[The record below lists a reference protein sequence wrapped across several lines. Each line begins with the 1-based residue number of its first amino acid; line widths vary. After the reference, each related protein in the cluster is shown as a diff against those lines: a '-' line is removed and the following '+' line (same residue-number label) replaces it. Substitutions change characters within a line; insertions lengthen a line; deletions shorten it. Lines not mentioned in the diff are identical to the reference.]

1 MKTTMQANLKDAQ
14 KNHYAIP
21 AFNVYNL
28 EFVRA
33 VISVAEELNS
43 PVILAITPGTNT
55 FSQAHFMRAII
66 KEAEQHTKVPI
77 IHHLDHH
84 TDIEAIKASIDLGVK
99 SVMIDASAEPF
110 EENIKRTQEVVAY
123 AHPRGVSVE
132 AELGKLIGIE
142 DDLVVGEKDAALTDP
157 KKAQEFVERTNVDAL
172 AVAIGTAHGLY
183 KDKPKLDFNRLK
195 TIAKKLDIPLVLHG
209 ASGLSERAVRE
220 CIQLGITKVNIAT
233 ELKIPFAA
241 AIRDYLTAHPDEM
254 DPRKY
259 LTPAIEAIKP
269 VIRAKIK
276 MCQSKGKA

>member
-1 MKTTMQANLKDAQ
+1 MKTTMQENLKDAQ

-33 VISVAEELNS
+33 VLSEAEKLKS

-55 FSQAHFMRAII
+55 FSNAHLMRAII
-66 KEAEQHTKVPI
+66 KEAEAHTRVPI

-84 TDIEAIKASIDLGVK
+84 TDINAIKASIDLGVK
-99 SVMIDASAEPF
+99 SVMIDASAETF
-110 EENIKRTQEVVAY
+110 EENIKRTKEVVAY
-123 AHPRGVSVE
+123 AHSRGVSVE

-142 DDLVVGEKDAALTDP
+142 DDLEVDEKDSALTDP
-157 KKAQEFVERTNVDAL
+157 KKAKEFVKRTQIDAL

-183 KDKPKLDFNRLK
+183 KKEPNLDFKRLQE
-195 TIAKKLDIPLVLHG
+195 IEAEVDVPLVLHG
-209 ASGLSERAVRE
+209 ASGVSEKDVQQ
-220 CIQLGITKVNIAT
+220 CIDLGITKVNIAT
-233 ELKIPFAA
+233 ELKIPFAS
-241 AIRDYLTAHPDEM
+241 AIRDYFIKHPDEM

-259 LTPAIEAIKP
+259 LNPAIEAIKP

-276 MCQSKGKA
+276 MCKSEGKA